1 MGYPSTRTAPDAHSA
16 PTNRMADIVDSLPSW
31 LALIPVVGGCV
42 EGCRRVAGRR
52 RRDRHQREERER
64 RIDAHL
70 SALSDGQKRMTDL
83 LMATQVR
90 VATAMDRSPTPSW
103 ETDAAGNCIDCN
115 HAYERLLG
123 RTKDDLRGTGWE
135 MGIHPDDRG
144 RVVARWRDSV
154 RDRRPYVDEFRVC
167 GPGGAVRVKAEA
179 REMRNS
185 AGEVVGYVGTT
196 SPQE

>member
-1 MGYPSTRTAPDAHSA
+1 MGYPNARPQSPVLSTR
-16 PTNRMADIVDSLPSW
+16 MAEIVDALPSW
-31 LALIPVVGGCV
+31 LALIPVLGGCA
-42 EGCRRVAGRR
+42 EGCRRIVRR
-52 RRDRHQREERER
+52 RRGERHQRDERER
-64 RIDAHL
+64 RIDEHLTRL
-70 SALSDGQKRMTDL
+70 SAGQTTITDL
-83 LMATQVR
+83 LLATQVR

-103 ETDAAGNCIDCN
+103 ETDAAGNCTDCN

-135 MGIHPDDRG
+135 LGIHPDDRA
-144 RVVARWRDSV
+144 RVLARWRECV
-154 RDRRPYVDEFRVC
+154 RERRPYVDEFRVV

-179 REMRNS
+179 REIRNS